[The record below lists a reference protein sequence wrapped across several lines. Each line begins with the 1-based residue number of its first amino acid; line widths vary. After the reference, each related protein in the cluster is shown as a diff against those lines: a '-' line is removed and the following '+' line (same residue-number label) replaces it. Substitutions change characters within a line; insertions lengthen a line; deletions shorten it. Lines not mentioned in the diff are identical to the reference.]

1 MKIVITGS
9 IAYDYLMSFPGKFAD
24 NILADQIHRISVSF
38 LVKDMKKY
46 RGGVAPNI
54 AYTLALLGSRPQIL
68 ATAGIDFTDYR
79 AWLEAKGVDT
89 SLILEI
95 ENEFC
100 ASFFCTTD
108 DSQNQIASFYTGAM
122 AHAGQLSFA
131 QHAPHTQLTI
141 ISPND
146 PGAMRAYVRECK
158 ALGIPYIYDPS
169 QQTIWAT
176 PEELCEGLDG
186 ARFLSV
192 NEYEFNL
199 IQEKTGLTAQEI
211 RQRTQ
216 GILLTK
222 GAHGSEVMVNG
233 DIYEIPAIAPHQV
246 VDPTGAGDAFRA
258 GFIRGMELGL
268 SWEICGRMAALAA
281 TYVLEQA
288 GTQNHFYTPAE
299 FVARYRQNFD
309 DAGALDTLLPQS

>member
-38 LVKDMKKY
+38 LVKEMKKY

-54 AYTLALLGSRPQIL
+54 AYTMALLGSRPQIL

-79 AWLEAKGVDT
+79 TWLEAKGVDT
-89 SLILEI
+89 SLIKQI
-95 ENEFC
+95 DNEFC

-108 DSQNQIASFYTGAM
+108 VSQNQIASFYTGAM
-122 AHAGQLSFA
+122 AHAGELSFTQYAPDAQLS
-131 QHAPHTQLTI
+131 I

-146 PGAMRAYVRECK
+146 PGAMRAYVQECK
-158 ALGIPYIYDPS
+158 LLGIPYIYDPS

-176 PEELCEGLDG
+176 PEELIEGLDG

-199 IQEKTGLTAQEI
+199 IQEKTGLSAAQI
-211 RQRTQ
+211 RQRAQ

-222 GAHGSEVMVNG
+222 GEHGSEVMVNG
-233 DIYEIPAIAPHQV
+233 NVYEIPAVTPRQV

-258 GFIRGMELGL
+258 GFMRGMELGMN
-268 SWEICGRMAALAA
+268 WEICGRMGALAA

-288 GTQNHFYTPAE
+288 GTQNHSYTPAE
-299 FVARYRQNFD
+299 FVARYRENFND
-309 DAGALDTLLPQS
+309 GGALDVLC

>member
-54 AYTLALLGSRPQIL
+54 AYTMALLGSRPQIL

-108 DSQNQIASFYTGAM
+108 ASQNQIASFYTGAM

-131 QHAPHTQLTI
+131 QHAPHAQLTI

-199 IQEKTGLTAQEI
+199 IQEKTGLTNQEI

-233 DIYEIPAIAPHQV
+233 DVYEIPAIAPHQV

-258 GFIRGMELGL
+258 GFMRGMELGL

-288 GTQNHFYTPAE
+288 GTQNHFYTPAD
-299 FVARYRQNFD
+299 FVARYRQNFA
-309 DAGALDTLLPQS
+309 DAGALDVLLPQS

>member
-9 IAYDYLMSFPGKFAD
+9 VAYDYLMSFPGKFAD
-24 NILADQIHRISVSF
+24 NILPDQIHRLSVSF
-38 LVKDMKKY
+38 LVKEMKKY

-54 AYTLALLGSRPQIL
+54 AYTMALLGSRPQIL
-68 ATAGIDFTDYR
+68 ATVGQDFTEYR

-89 SLILEI
+89 SLIKEI
-95 ENEFC
+95 ADEFC

-108 DSQNQIASFYTGAM
+108 ASQNQIASFYIGAM
-122 AHAGQLSFA
+122 AYAGELTFA
-131 QHAPHTQLTI
+131 QHAPDTALTI

-146 PGAMRAYVRECK
+146 PGAMRAYVHECK
-158 ALGIPYIYDPS
+158 ALNIPYIYDPS

-176 PEELCEGLDG
+176 AEELCDGLDG

-199 IQEKTGLTAQEI
+199 IQEKTGLSAQQI
-211 RQRTQ
+211 RQRAQ

-233 DIYEIPAIAPHQV
+233 DVYEIPAVAPRQV

-258 GFIRGMELGL
+258 GFMRGMELGVD
-268 SWEICGRMAALAA
+268 WEICGRMGALAA

-288 GTQNHFYTPAE
+288 GTQNHSYTPAQ
-299 FVARYRQNFD
+299 FVARYREHFD
-309 DAGALDTLLPQS
+309 DHGALDVLCQS

>member
-9 IAYDYLMSFPGKFAD
+9 VAYDYLMSFPGKFAD
-24 NILADQIHRISVSF
+24 NILPDQIHRLSVSF
-38 LVKDMKKY
+38 LVKEMKKY

-54 AYTLALLGSRPQIL
+54 AYTMALLGSRPQIL
-68 ATAGIDFTDYR
+68 ATVGQDFTEYR

-89 SLILEI
+89 SLIKEI
-95 ENEFC
+95 ADEFC

-108 DSQNQIASFYTGAM
+108 ASQNQIASFYIGAM
-122 AHAGQLSFA
+122 AYAGELTFA
-131 QHAPHTQLTI
+131 QHAPDTALTI

-146 PGAMRAYVRECK
+146 PGAMRAYVHECK
-158 ALGIPYIYDPS
+158 ALGITYIYDPS
-169 QQTIWAT
+169 QQTVWAT
-176 PEELCEGLDG
+176 PEELCEGLEG

-199 IQEKTGLTAQEI
+199 IQEKTGLSAQQI
-211 RQRTQ
+211 RQRAQ

-222 GAHGSEVMVNG
+222 GAHGSEIMVNG
-233 DIYEIPAIAPHQV
+233 DLVEIPAVAPRQV

-258 GFIRGMELGL
+258 GFMRGMELGVD
-268 SWEICGRMAALAA
+268 WEICGRMGALAA

-288 GTQNHFYTPAE
+288 GTQNHSYTPAQ
-299 FVARYRQNFD
+299 FVARYREHFD
-309 DAGALDTLLPQS
+309 DHGALDVLCQS

>member
-38 LVKDMKKY
+38 LVKEMKKY

-54 AYTLALLGSRPQIL
+54 AYTMALLGSRPRIL
-68 ATAGIDFTDYR
+68 ATAGTDFAEYR
-79 AWLEAKGVDT
+79 AWLEARGVDT
-89 SLILEI
+89 SLIIEI

-108 DSQNQIASFYTGAM
+108 ASQNQIASFYTGAM
-122 AHAGQLSFA
+122 AYAGQLSFA
-131 QHAPHTQLTI
+131 QYAPDTQLTI

-146 PGAMRAYVRECK
+146 PGAMRAYVQECK
-158 ALGIPYIYDPS
+158 QLGIPYIYDPS

-199 IQEKTGLTAQEI
+199 IQEKTGLTGPEI

-222 GAHGSEVMVNG
+222 GANGAEVMVNG
-233 DIYEIPAIAPHQV
+233 DVYEIPAILPIQV

-258 GFIRGMELGL
+258 GFMRGLELKL
-268 SWEICGRMAALAA
+268 PWEICGRVGALAA
-281 TYVLEQA
+281 TYALEQA
-288 GTQNHFYTPAE
+288 GTQNHYYTPAQ
-299 FVARYRQNFD
+299 FTARYRKHFD
-309 DAGALDTLLPQS
+309 DDGALDVLSTD

>member
-38 LVKDMKKY
+38 LVKEMKKY

-54 AYTLALLGSRPQIL
+54 AYTMALLGSRPQIL
-68 ATAGIDFTDYR
+68 ATAGTDFTDYR

-89 SLILEI
+89 SLIKEI
-95 ENEFC
+95 DNEFC

-122 AHAGQLSFA
+122 AHAGELSFT
-131 QHAPHTQLTI
+131 QHAPDTQLTI

-146 PGAMRAYVRECK
+146 PGAMRAYVQECK
-158 ALGIPYIYDPS
+158 QLGIPYIYDPS

-176 PEELCEGLDG
+176 PEELIEGLDG

-199 IQEKTGLTAQEI
+199 IQEKTGLNATQI
-211 RQRTQ
+211 RQRAQ

-222 GAHGSEVMVNG
+222 GAHGSELMVNG
-233 DIYEIPAIAPHQV
+233 DVYDIPAVAPRQV

-258 GFIRGMELGL
+258 GFMRGIELGVH
-268 SWEICGRMAALAA
+268 WEICGRMGALAA
-281 TYVLEQA
+281 TYALEQA
-288 GTQNHFYTPAE
+288 GTQNHSYTPAE
-299 FVARYRQNFD
+299 FVTRYREHFD
-309 DAGALDTLLPQS
+309 DGGALDVLCQS